1 MVKDVWRFSAVNKLS
16 GQQCLPKN
24 QGAFFVK
31 NSRRI
36 SLKSFGD
43 RLYRLLYSK
52 SLEIG
57 SNHRTMLKQLLV
69 FQKVHSAFLFNRLVE
84 SKHIR
89 YDRVCENIDGRLH
102 VIQMDKI
109 DCKILTILEQ
119 NARLPIKQIA
129 QMVYMSSPAVSA
141 RIDSLEK
148 RGIITGYMATVD
160 HVKIGYHVTAFI
172 NLEMSPKKKTVFYP
186 FISQCPNVMECHCV
200 TGQYSMLIKVAFK
213 STVELDVFIN
223 QLQKFGN
230 TSTQIVFSTSVN
242 CRGVNLM
249 ANEEES

>member
-1 MVKDVWRFSAVNKLS
+1 
-16 GQQCLPKN
+16 
-24 QGAFFVK
+24 
-31 NSRRI
+31 
-36 SLKSFGD
+36 
-43 RLYRLLYSK
+43 
-52 SLEIG
+52 
-57 SNHRTMLKQLLV
+57 MLKQLLV
-69 FQKVHSAFLFNRLVE
+69 FQKVHSAFLCEKVCNPIINGVNGPAFLFNRLVE